1 MNVQASSLQNKT
13 QRIASIDAAKII
25 VIFCVIF
32 IHLHPYYYLTLHKQH
47 PHIYQVI
54 RFLIEKICT
63 VGVSLFFLA
72 SGYFFGQ
79 SLLKE
84 NFSERVAARYLKKIL
99 FLYWVWT
106 FLYLLFPWI
115 KIGNFLRDGFWF
127 ALLSYGWGFLGWF
140 IEVSPLRLIFEGTSY
155 HLWFLMS
162 LFCCMLITSLLS
174 KKEIFL
180 WALAGI
186 CFLLSIQYATYAP
199 WIAHPSEI
207 LQIMQRTFYYFI
219 FFVLGYHWAGR
230 PVPRPFWCPLLLV
243 VGVLAHSTEIFLQVP
258 LYFGNLILSSG
269 IFLFL
274 RHNPALGKNSFLSSN
289 GQLTLG
295 IYAVHVF
302 VLEVLR
308 PWIDLIP
315 VWIGSAVYPGAI
327 YFGALGASVF
337 LQKNPG
343 LRRLVS

>member
-1 MNVQASSLQNKT
+1 MNVQSLPLQNKT
-13 QRIASIDAAKII
+13 QRIASIDAAKTI
-25 VIFCVIF
+25 VIFCVIL
-32 IHLHPYYYLTLHKQH
+32 IHLDPYYYFVFLKQ
-47 PHIYQVI
+47 PFIYQAVY
-54 RFLIEKICT
+54 FLVSKIFT
-63 VGVSLFFLA
+63 VGISLFFLA

-84 NFSERVAARYLKKIL
+84 GFSERVAARYLKKIL
-99 FLYWVWT
+99 FLYGIWT
-106 FLYLLFPWI
+106 FIYLFFSWI
-115 KIGNFLRDGFWF
+115 KIGNFLGDGFLLASLHYGEAFLNWF
-127 ALLSYGWGFLGWF
+127 S
-140 IEVSPLRLIFEGTSY
+140 EVSMLRLIFEGTTY

-162 LFCCMLITSLLS
+162 LFCCMLFTSLFA
-174 KKEIFL
+174 KKRVIL
-180 WALAGI
+180 WALAFL
-186 CFLLSIQYATYAP
+186 CFLLSLQNAVYAP
-199 WIAHPSEI
+199 WLCHPSEI
-207 LQIMQRTFYYFI
+207 LQLMQRTLYYFV

-243 VGVLAHSTEIFLQVP
+243 VGILGHSTEIFLQVP

-274 RHNPALGKNSFLSSN
+274 RYNPALGKNSFLSSS

-295 IYAVHVF
+295 IYVVHVF

-327 YFGALGASVF
+327 YFGALGATVV
-337 LQKNPG
+337 LQKIPG